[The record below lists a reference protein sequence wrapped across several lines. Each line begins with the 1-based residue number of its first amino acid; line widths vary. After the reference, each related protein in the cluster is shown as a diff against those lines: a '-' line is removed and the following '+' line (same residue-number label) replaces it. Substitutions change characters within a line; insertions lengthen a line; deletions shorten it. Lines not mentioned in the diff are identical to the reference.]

1 MHNRLNT
8 WHWEPIQTM
17 DELDLRISQ
26 ALGADGRMSNSEIAR
41 RLNVSEGTVRQRL
54 RKLTESGRLRVQAM
68 VNSELMPNRYLA
80 IIGLQIEGRQLE
92 KCAEEID
99 KFPEVQRTL
108 IVTGRYDL
116 MVSLLLDSHTAMVDF
131 VTHKLSA
138 VQGILQS
145 ETFVCLKN
153 SDPWFPADKLWRFQG
168 DTTGK

>member
-1 MHNRLNT
+1 
-8 WHWEPIQTM
+8 M

-54 RKLTESGRLRVQAM
+54 KKLTESGQLRVQAM
-68 VNSELMPNRYLA
+68 VNSEQVPNRYLA

-92 KCAEEID
+92 KCAEQID

-108 IVTGRYDL
+108 IITGRYDL

-131 VTHKLSA
+131 VTHKLST
-138 VQGILQS
+138 VPGILQS

-153 SDPWFPADKLWRFQG
+153 FDPWFPAENLRRSNADA
-168 DTTGK
+168 TGR

>member
-8 WHWEPIQTM
+8 WHWEPKLTM

-26 ALGADGRMSNSEIAR
+26 TLGTDGRMSNSEIAR

-54 RKLTESGRLRVQAM
+54 KKLTESGQLRIQAM
-68 VNSELMPNRYLA
+68 VNSEQVPNRYLA

-92 KCAEEID
+92 KCAEQID

-116 MVSLLLDSHTAMVDF
+116 MVSLLLDRHTAMVEF
-131 VTHKLSA
+131 VTHKLST
-138 VQGILQS
+138 VPGILLS
-145 ETFVCLKN
+145 ETSVCLKN
-153 SDPWFPADKLWRFQG
+153 SDPWFPAETLRRSNADA
-168 DTTGK
+168 TGR